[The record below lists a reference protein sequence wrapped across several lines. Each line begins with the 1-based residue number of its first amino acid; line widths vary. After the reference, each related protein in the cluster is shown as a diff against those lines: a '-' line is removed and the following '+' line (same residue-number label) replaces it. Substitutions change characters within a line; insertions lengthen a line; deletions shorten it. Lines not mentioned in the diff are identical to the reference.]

1 MHDFLVYIFRKSGKL
16 FRKKEKGMKYEV
28 VDIKIAHSV
37 QATLTI
43 YAHEDYPEVYGERKR
58 PMIVICPG
66 GGYEH
71 VSPREGEAIALQFM
85 TTGAHAAV
93 LRYDVSGQGA
103 EFPQHLLE
111 LAASV
116 AYVRKHAAE
125 YCIDPDKILV
135 AGFSAGGHLAASLGC
150 FWKEK
155 WLEELMQA
163 ETGATMKDYQPNGE
177 ILAYPVIT
185 SGEFAH
191 RGSFVKIMGSEAE
204 QGYAPLGLSATELEE
219 KLSLEKQVTSD
230 FPQTFM
236 WHTFEDGAVPLENS
250 LFFAEALRKAGVNFE
265 YHVFP
270 HGGHGY
276 ALATKETA
284 MKEGKEINTQCAQW
298 IDLFKSWMKYNVYD
312 I

>member
-1 MHDFLVYIFRKSGKL
+1 
-16 FRKKEKGMKYEV
+16 MKYEV
-28 VDIKIAHSV
+28 IDMKIAHSV

-43 YAHEDYPEVYGERKR
+43 YAHEDYPEVYGERNR

-204 QGYAPLGLSATELEE
+204 QGYSPLGLSATELEE

-230 FPQTFM
+230 FPPTFM

-284 MKEGKEINTQCAQW
+284 MKEGKEINAQCAQW

>member
-1 MHDFLVYIFRKSGKL
+1 
-16 FRKKEKGMKYEV
+16 MKYEV
-28 VDIKIAHSV
+28 IDMKIAHSV

-43 YAHEDYPEVYGERKR
+43 YAHEDYPEVYGERNR

-150 FWKEK
+150 FWKEA
-155 WLEELMQA
+155 WLEELMKQ
-163 ETGATMKDYQPNGE
+163 EVGATMKDYQPNGE

-204 QGYAPLGLSATELEE
+204 QGYAGLSATELEE
-219 KLSLEKQVTSD
+219 KLSLENQVTSD

-284 MKEGKEINTQCAQW
+284 MKEGKEINDQCAQW

>member
-1 MHDFLVYIFRKSGKL
+1 
-16 FRKKEKGMKYEV
+16 MKYEV
-28 VDIKIAHSV
+28 IDMKIAHSV

-43 YAHEDYPEVYGERKR
+43 YAHENYPQVYGERNR

-103 EFPQHLLE
+103 VFPQHLLE

-204 QGYAPLGLSATELEE
+204 QGYAPLGLSATELKE

-230 FPQTFM
+230 FPPTFM

-284 MKEGKEINTQCAQW
+284 MKEGKEINAQCAQW

>member
-1 MHDFLVYIFRKSGKL
+1 
-16 FRKKEKGMKYEV
+16 MKYEV
-28 VDIKIAHSV
+28 IDIKIAHSV

-43 YAHEDYPEVYGERKR
+43 YAHEDYPEVYGERNR

-230 FPQTFM
+230 FPPTFM

-284 MKEGKEINTQCAQW
+284 MKEGKEINAQCAQW

>member
-1 MHDFLVYIFRKSGKL
+1 
-16 FRKKEKGMKYEV
+16 MKYEV
-28 VDIKIAHSV
+28 IDMKIAHSV

-43 YAHEDYPEVYGERKR
+43 YAHEDYPEVYGERNR

-111 LAASV
+111 LSASV

-125 YCIDPDKILV
+125 YFIDPDKILL

-204 QGYAPLGLSATELEE
+204 QGYAPLGLSAIELEE
-219 KLSLEKQVTSD
+219 KLSLENQVTSD

-284 MKEGKEINTQCAQW
+284 MKEGKEINAQCAQW

>member
-1 MHDFLVYIFRKSGKL
+1 
-16 FRKKEKGMKYEV
+16 MKYEV
-28 VDIKIAHSV
+28 IDMKIAHSV

-43 YAHEDYPEVYGERKR
+43 YAHEDYPEVYGERNR

-111 LAASV
+111 LSASV

-125 YCIDPDKILV
+125 YCIDPDKILL

-204 QGYAPLGLSATELEE
+204 QGYAPLGLSAIELEE
-219 KLSLEKQVTSD
+219 KLSLENQVTSD

-284 MKEGKEINTQCAQW
+284 MKEGKAINAQCAQW

>member
-1 MHDFLVYIFRKSGKL
+1 VIISIYI
-16 FRKKEKGMKYEV
+16 KKEEDKGMKYEV
-28 VDIKIAHSV
+28 IDMKIAHSV

-43 YAHEDYPEVYGERKR
+43 YAHEDYPQVYGERKR

-219 KLSLEKQVTSD
+219 KLSLENQVTSD

-284 MKEGKEINTQCAQW
+284 MKEGKEINAQCAQW

>member
-1 MHDFLVYIFRKSGKL
+1 
-16 FRKKEKGMKYEV
+16 MKYEV

-43 YAHEDYPEVYGERKR
+43 YAHEDYPEVYGERNR

-93 LRYDVSGQGA
+93 LHYDVAGQGT

-111 LAASV
+111 LAVSV
-116 AYVRKHAAE
+116 AYVRKHASE
-125 YCIDPDKILV
+125 YHIDADKILV

-150 FWKEK
+150 FWKEA
-155 WLEELMQA
+155 WLEELMKQ
-163 ETGATMKDYQPNGE
+163 EVGATMKDYQPNGE

-204 QGYAPLGLSATELEE
+204 QGYAGLSATELEE
-219 KLSLEKQVTSD
+219 KLSLENQVTSD

-250 LFFAEALRKAGVNFE
+250 LFFAEALRKAG
-265 YHVFP
+265 
-270 HGGHGY
+270 
-276 ALATKETA
+276 
-284 MKEGKEINTQCAQW
+284 
-298 IDLFKSWMKYNVYD
+298 
-312 I
+312 

>member
-1 MHDFLVYIFRKSGKL
+1 
-16 FRKKEKGMKYEV
+16 MKYEV
-28 VDIKIAHSV
+28 IDMKIAHSV

-43 YAHEDYPEVYGERKR
+43 YAHEDYQEVYGERKR

-85 TTGAHAAV
+85 TTGSHAAV

-163 ETGATMKDYQPNGE
+163 ETGATMKDYQPMVRFWL
-177 ILAYPVIT
+177 IRLLPPA
-185 SGEFAH
+185 
-191 RGSFVKIMGSEAE
+191 
-204 QGYAPLGLSATELEE
+204 
-219 KLSLEKQVTSD
+219 SLHIE
-230 FPQTFM
+230 
-236 WHTFEDGAVPLENS
+236 VPL
-250 LFFAEALRKAGVNFE
+250 
-265 YHVFP
+265 
-270 HGGHGY
+270 
-276 ALATKETA
+276 
-284 MKEGKEINTQCAQW
+284 
-298 IDLFKSWMKYNVYD
+298 
-312 I
+312 

>member
-1 MHDFLVYIFRKSGKL
+1 
-16 FRKKEKGMKYEV
+16 MKYEV
-28 VDIKIAHSV
+28 IDMKIAHSV

-43 YAHEDYPEVYGERKR
+43 YAHEDYPQVYGERKR

-204 QGYAPLGLSATELEE
+204 QGYAGLSATELEE
-219 KLSLEKQVTSD
+219 KLSLENQVTSD

-284 MKEGKEINTQCAQW
+284 MKEGKEINAQCAQW

>member
-1 MHDFLVYIFRKSGKL
+1 
-16 FRKKEKGMKYEV
+16 MKYEV
-28 VDIKIAHSV
+28 IDMKIAHSV

-85 TTGAHAAV
+85 TTGSHAAV

-219 KLSLEKQVTSD
+219 KLSLEKQVTSY

-284 MKEGKEINTQCAQW
+284 MKEGKEINAQCAQW

>member
-1 MHDFLVYIFRKSGKL
+1 
-16 FRKKEKGMKYEV
+16 MKYEV
-28 VDIKIAHSV
+28 IDMKIAHSV

-43 YAHEDYPEVYGERKR
+43 YAHEDYPEVYGERNR

-111 LAASV
+111 LSASV

-125 YCIDPDKILV
+125 YCIDPDKILL

-204 QGYAPLGLSATELEE
+204 QGYAGLSATELEE
-219 KLSLEKQVTSD
+219 KLSLENQVTSD

-276 ALATKETA
+276 ALPTKETA
-284 MKEGKEINTQCAQW
+284 PKEGKEINDQCAQW

>member
-1 MHDFLVYIFRKSGKL
+1 
-16 FRKKEKGMKYEV
+16 MKYEV
-28 VDIKIAHSV
+28 IDMKIAHSV

-43 YAHEDYPEVYGERKR
+43 YAHEDYPEVYGERNR

-111 LAASV
+111 LSASV

-125 YCIDPDKILV
+125 YCIDPDKILL

-204 QGYAPLGLSATELEE
+204 QGYAPLGLSAIELEE
-219 KLSLEKQVTSD
+219 KLSLENQVTSD

-284 MKEGKEINTQCAQW
+284 MKEGKEINAQCVQW

>member
-1 MHDFLVYIFRKSGKL
+1 
-16 FRKKEKGMKYEV
+16 MKYEV
-28 VDIKIAHSV
+28 IDMKIAHSV

-43 YAHEDYPEVYGERKR
+43 YAHEDYPEVYGERNR

-163 ETGATMKDYQPNGE
+163 EIGATMKDYQPNGE

-204 QGYAPLGLSATELEE
+204 QGYAGLSATELEE
-219 KLSLEKQVTSD
+219 KLSLENQVTSD

-284 MKEGKEINTQCAQW
+284 MKEGKEINAQCAQW
-298 IDLFKSWMKYNVYD
+298 IDLFESWMKYNVYD

>member
-1 MHDFLVYIFRKSGKL
+1 
-16 FRKKEKGMKYEV
+16 MKYEV
-28 VDIKIAHSV
+28 IDMKIAHSV

-43 YAHEDYPEVYGERKR
+43 YAHEDYPEVYGERNR

-219 KLSLEKQVTSD
+219 KLSMENQVTSD

-236 WHTFEDGAVPLENS
+236 RHTFEDGAVPLENS

-284 MKEGKEINTQCAQW
+284 MKEGKEINAQCAQW

>member
-1 MHDFLVYIFRKSGKL
+1 
-16 FRKKEKGMKYEV
+16 MKYEV
-28 VDIKIAHSV
+28 IDMKIAHSV

-43 YAHEDYPEVYGERKR
+43 YAHENYPQVYGERNR

-204 QGYAPLGLSATELEE
+204 QGYAGLSATELEE
-219 KLSLEKQVTSD
+219 KLSLENQVTSD

-284 MKEGKEINTQCAQW
+284 MKEGKEINDQCAQW

>member
-1 MHDFLVYIFRKSGKL
+1 
-16 FRKKEKGMKYEV
+16 MKYEV
-28 VDIKIAHSV
+28 IDMKIAHSV

-43 YAHEDYPEVYGERKR
+43 YAHEDYPEVYGERNR

-111 LAASV
+111 LSASV

-163 ETGATMKDYQPNGE
+163 EIGATMKDYQPNGE

-204 QGYAPLGLSATELEE
+204 QGYAGLSATELEE
-219 KLSLEKQVTSD
+219 KLSLENQVTSD

-284 MKEGKEINTQCAQW
+284 MKEGKEINAQCAQW

>member
-1 MHDFLVYIFRKSGKL
+1 
-16 FRKKEKGMKYEV
+16 MKYEV
-28 VDIKIAHSV
+28 IDMKIAHSV

-43 YAHEDYPEVYGERKR
+43 YAHEDYPQVYGERKR

-230 FPQTFM
+230 FPPTFM

-284 MKEGKEINTQCAQW
+284 MKEGKEINAQCAQW

>member
-1 MHDFLVYIFRKSGKL
+1 
-16 FRKKEKGMKYEV
+16 MKYEV
-28 VDIKIAHSV
+28 IDMKIAHSV

-163 ETGATMKDYQPNGE
+163 EIGATMKDYQPNGE

-204 QGYAPLGLSATELEE
+204 QGYAGLSATELEE
-219 KLSLEKQVTSD
+219 KLSLENQVTSD

-284 MKEGKEINTQCAQW
+284 MKEGKEINAQCAQW

>member
-1 MHDFLVYIFRKSGKL
+1 
-16 FRKKEKGMKYEV
+16 MKYEV
-28 VDIKIAHSV
+28 IDMKIAHSV

-43 YAHEDYPEVYGERKR
+43 YAHENYPEVYGERNR

-204 QGYAPLGLSATELEE
+204 QGYAGLSATELEE
-219 KLSLEKQVTSD
+219 KLSLENQVTSD

-284 MKEGKEINTQCAQW
+284 MKEGKEINAQCAQW

>member
-1 MHDFLVYIFRKSGKL
+1 
-16 FRKKEKGMKYEV
+16 MKYEV
-28 VDIKIAHSV
+28 IDIKIAHSV

-150 FWKEK
+150 FWKEA
-155 WLEELMQA
+155 WLEELMKQ
-163 ETGATMKDYQPNGE
+163 EVGATMKDYQPNGE

-204 QGYAPLGLSATELEE
+204 QGYAGLSATELEE
-219 KLSLEKQVTSD
+219 KLSLENQVTSD

-284 MKEGKEINTQCAQW
+284 MKEGKEINDQCAQW

>member
-1 MHDFLVYIFRKSGKL
+1 
-16 FRKKEKGMKYEV
+16 MKYEV
-28 VDIKIAHSV
+28 IDMKIAHSV
-37 QATLTI
+37 KETLTI
-43 YAHEDYPEVYGERKR
+43 YAHENYPEVYGERNR

-219 KLSLEKQVTSD
+219 KLSLENQVTSD

-284 MKEGKEINTQCAQW
+284 MKEGKEINAQCAQW

>member
-1 MHDFLVYIFRKSGKL
+1 
-16 FRKKEKGMKYEV
+16 MKYEV
-28 VDIKIAHSV
+28 IDMKIAHSV

-43 YAHEDYPEVYGERKR
+43 YAHEDYSEVYGERKR

-230 FPQTFM
+230 FPPTFM

-284 MKEGKEINTQCAQW
+284 MKEGKEINDQCAQW

>member
-1 MHDFLVYIFRKSGKL
+1 
-16 FRKKEKGMKYEV
+16 MKYEV
-28 VDIKIAHSV
+28 IDMKIAHSV

-43 YAHEDYPEVYGERKR
+43 YAHEDYPEVYGERNR

-111 LAASV
+111 LSASV

-125 YCIDPDKILV
+125 YCIDPDKILL

-204 QGYAPLGLSATELEE
+204 QGYAPLGLSAIELEE
-219 KLSLEKQVTSD
+219 KLSLENQVTSD

-284 MKEGKEINTQCAQW
+284 MKEGKEINAQCAQR

>member
-1 MHDFLVYIFRKSGKL
+1 
-16 FRKKEKGMKYEV
+16 MKYEV
-28 VDIKIAHSV
+28 IDMKIAHSV

-43 YAHEDYPEVYGERKR
+43 YAHEDYPEVYGERNR

-163 ETGATMKDYQPNGE
+163 EIGATMKDYQPNGE

-204 QGYAPLGLSATELEE
+204 QGYAGLSATELEE
-219 KLSLEKQVTSD
+219 KLSLENQVTSD

-284 MKEGKEINTQCAQW
+284 MKEGKEINAQCAQW

>member
-1 MHDFLVYIFRKSGKL
+1 
-16 FRKKEKGMKYEV
+16 MKYEV
-28 VDIKIAHSV
+28 IDMKIAHSV

-43 YAHEDYPEVYGERKR
+43 YAHEDYPEVYGERNR

-204 QGYAPLGLSATELEE
+204 QGYAGLSATELEE
-219 KLSLEKQVTSD
+219 KLSLENQVTSD

-284 MKEGKEINTQCAQW
+284 MKEGKEINAQCAQW

>member
-1 MHDFLVYIFRKSGKL
+1 
-16 FRKKEKGMKYEV
+16 MKYEV
-28 VDIKIAHSV
+28 IDMKIAHSV

-204 QGYAPLGLSATELEE
+204 QGYAGLSATELEE
-219 KLSLEKQVTSD
+219 KLSLENQVTSD

-250 LFFAEALRKAGVNFE
+250 LFFAEALRKSGVNFE

-284 MKEGKEINTQCAQW
+284 MKEGKEINDQCAQW

>member
-1 MHDFLVYIFRKSGKL
+1 M
-16 FRKKEKGMKYEV
+16 
-28 VDIKIAHSV
+28 
-37 QATLTI
+37 
-43 YAHEDYPEVYGERKR
+43 
-58 PMIVICPG
+58 
-66 GGYEH
+66 
-71 VSPREGEAIALQFM
+71 SPREGEAIALQFM

-163 ETGATMKDYQPNGE
+163 EIGATMKDYQPNGE

-204 QGYAPLGLSATELEE
+204 QGYAPLGLSAIELEE
-219 KLSLEKQVTSD
+219 KLSLENQVTSD

-284 MKEGKEINTQCAQW
+284 MKEGKEINAQCAQW

>member
-1 MHDFLVYIFRKSGKL
+1 
-16 FRKKEKGMKYEV
+16 MKYEV
-28 VDIKIAHSV
+28 IDMKIAHSV

-43 YAHEDYPEVYGERKR
+43 YAHEDYPQVYGERKR

-163 ETGATMKDYQPNGE
+163 EIGATMKDYQPNGE

-204 QGYAPLGLSATELEE
+204 QGYAGLSATELEE
-219 KLSLEKQVTSD
+219 KLSLENQVTSD

-284 MKEGKEINTQCAQW
+284 MKEGKEINAQCAQW

>member
-1 MHDFLVYIFRKSGKL
+1 
-16 FRKKEKGMKYEV
+16 MKYEV
-28 VDIKIAHSV
+28 IDIRIAHSV

-43 YAHEDYPEVYGERKR
+43 YAHEDYTEVYGERKR

-71 VSPREGEAIALQFM
+71 VSPREGEPIALQFM

-163 ETGATMKDYQPNGE
+163 EIGATMKDYQPNGE

-191 RGSFVKIMGSEAE
+191 RGSFVKIMGCEAE
-204 QGYAPLGLSATELEE
+204 QGYAPLGLTAKELEE
-219 KLSLEKQVTSD
+219 KLSLENQVTSD

-284 MKEGKEINTQCAQW
+284 MKEGKEINAQCAQW

>member
-1 MHDFLVYIFRKSGKL
+1 
-16 FRKKEKGMKYEV
+16 MKYEV
-28 VDIKIAHSV
+28 IDMKIAHSV

-43 YAHEDYPEVYGERKR
+43 YAHEDYPEVYGERNR

-230 FPQTFM
+230 FPPTFM

-284 MKEGKEINTQCAQW
+284 MKEGKEINDQCAQW

>member
-1 MHDFLVYIFRKSGKL
+1 
-16 FRKKEKGMKYEV
+16 MKYEV
-28 VDIKIAHSV
+28 IDIKIAHSV

-66 GGYEH
+66 AGYEH

-163 ETGATMKDYQPNGE
+163 EIGATMKDYQPNGE

-204 QGYAPLGLSATELEE
+204 QGYAPLGLSAIELEE
-219 KLSLEKQVTSD
+219 KLSLENQVTSD

-284 MKEGKEINTQCAQW
+284 MKEGKEINAQCAQW

>member
-1 MHDFLVYIFRKSGKL
+1 
-16 FRKKEKGMKYEV
+16 MKYEV
-28 VDIKIAHSV
+28 IDMKIAHSV

-43 YAHEDYPEVYGERKR
+43 YAHEDYPEVYGERNR

-219 KLSLEKQVTSD
+219 KLSLEKQVTSY

-284 MKEGKEINTQCAQW
+284 MKEGKEINAQCAQW

>member
-1 MHDFLVYIFRKSGKL
+1 
-16 FRKKEKGMKYEV
+16 MKYEV
-28 VDIKIAHSV
+28 IDMKIAHSV

-43 YAHEDYPEVYGERKR
+43 YAHEDYPEVYGERNR
-58 PMIVICPG
+58 PMIVICQG

-204 QGYAPLGLSATELEE
+204 QGYAPLGLSAIELEE
-219 KLSLEKQVTSD
+219 KLSLENQVTSD

-284 MKEGKEINTQCAQW
+284 MKEGKEINDQCAQW